1 MFTNKEVQ
9 KHPGSAAGLRC
20 GRAERHG
27 VASAPRWSPRLCC
40 GDAVGWGRWAGA
52 RLPGTDLL
60 SLLVEDG
67 RHVQQGA
74 ALVQGGREGL
84 PLLLQ
89 LVGDLLDLLGGIVA
103 RLHQA
108 VGHRHD
114 AVDVHIHVLWRGE
127 KRQGWSGWG
136 AWGASLTDAEGAI

>member
-1 MFTNKEVQ
+1 MQ
-9 KHPGSAAGLRC
+9 G
-20 GRAERHG
+20 
-27 VASAPRWSPRLCC
+27 
-40 GDAVGWGRWAGA
+40 AGA
-52 RLPGTDLL
+52 ELPGTDLL

-89 LVGDLLDLLGGIVA
+89 LVGNLLDLLGGVVA

-114 AVDVHIHVLWRGE
+114 AVDVHVHVLRRGE
-127 KRQGWSGWG
+127 KGVLVRVGRMGYRSDRCRMCY
-136 AWGASLTDAEGAI
+136 LKPPMNLKVTF